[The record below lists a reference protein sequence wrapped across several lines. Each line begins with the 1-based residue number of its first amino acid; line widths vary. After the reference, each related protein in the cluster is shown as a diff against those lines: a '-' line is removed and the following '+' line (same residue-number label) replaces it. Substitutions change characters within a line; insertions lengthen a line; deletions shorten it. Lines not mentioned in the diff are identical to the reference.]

1 MSQMQSRIA
10 QGAASAAPF
19 IPAEWLAAWSDNGG
33 IVVLTGDRLFVS
45 RLPQVDNEAGRI
57 LNSLRAAVWP
67 KAHAEALADYLLRRS
82 HGETL

>member
-1 MSQMQSRIA
+1 MGAILN
-10 QGAASAAPF
+10 QGAAPAAPF
-19 IPAEWLAAWSDNGG
+19 IPAEWLAAWSDAGG

-45 RLPQVDNEAGRI
+45 RLPQVDAEAGRT

-82 HGETL
+82 HGEAL